1 MILERLFVG
10 MSFGMV
16 FLAPQNSII
25 LGIVLIQIIVI
36 AIKRPYIGRRGNLRP
51 VLNLVITF
59 LISAIFIAYP
69 MISKNMP

>member
-10 MSFGMV
+10 MSFGMI

-36 AIKRPYIGRRGNLRP
+36 AIKRPYIGRKGNLRP
-51 VLNLVITF
+51 ILNLIITF
-59 LISAIFIAYP
+59 LISAVFIAYP
-69 MISKNMP
+69 MINRNMP